1 DKTIKASNF
10 LGSVCGR
17 VCPQESQCEG
27 QCILSRAHKPIAIG
41 NLERFVSD
49 KCADGQ
55 LDRPQQHLDLRVA
68 VVGSGPSGLTC
79 AYELARAGISV
90 TIYEA
95 FHRGGGVL
103 TYGIPSFRLPKNIV
117 NNQLNKLS
125 ALGVE
130 IKYDI
135 VIGKTLTIKQLLED
149 FDAVYVASGAG
160 LPMFM
165 NILGENLNGI
175 VSANEFLTRVNLMN
189 CANPS
194 SKTPLYVGKD
204 VIVVGAGN
212 VAMDSARTA
221 KRLGAKVTVVYRR
234 SEAEMPA
241 RKEEIAHAKEEGID
255 FMLLTN
261 PIAFNGVGKVESATL
276 IKMQLGEVDASGRR
290 GVTEIVGSEFT
301 LPCDNVIIALGTK
314 TSPLLTESEK
324 TLLLTKKG
332 TIVVD
337 ESKRT

>member
-1 DKTIKASNF
+1 
-10 LGSVCGR
+10 
-17 VCPQESQCEG
+17 
-27 QCILSRAHKPIAIG
+27 
-41 NLERFVSD
+41 
-49 KCADGQ
+49 
-55 LDRPQQHLDLRVA
+55 LDLRVA

-337 ESKRT
+337 ESKRTSVPYVYAGGDIANGAATVILAMGDGKRASHTILEELTKK